1 MFEIVSSS
9 SSGWFGVCR
18 IGSNSEVVRV
28 LYPHDGHV
36 ALGRVPL

>member
-1 MFEIVSSS
+1 MFETVSSS
-9 SSGWFGVCR
+9 SSFWLGVCR
-18 IGSNSEVVRV
+18 IVSNSGLMRV

>member
-1 MFEIVSSS
+1 MFETVSSS
-9 SSGWFGVCR
+9 SSFGFGVCR
-18 IGSNSEVVRV
+18 IVSSSGLVGV